1 MEAVLGI
8 IGICLLLL
16 LIYAMTIRWPL
27 LKNIIWIGVL
37 LRILAALIHFFIF
50 QLPDGKIDAVKF
62 ENYAWS
68 FSQMPFNDYL
78 LSFKTNTLALTFTW
92 VLSLIYRLF
101 GRSPLLLQC
110 ISIIIG
116 VLCIHLVYKL
126 SFLLSNNEKKA
137 KQSAW
142 ILSVF
147 PTVIL
152 YNSLILREVFV
163 MFFLLL
169 AFIYFAKWYISK
181 NVIYGIL
188 TLVCFIPLYYLHS
201 ALILGGITFFII
213 FFIESIDFFKIR
225 YKQNKF
231 SIIHAILLSVTPL
244 VTLYLFTVLP
254 GVKIPYLGKFDDIF
268 TFSRILFQTKVTNFG
283 GSVYPDWLSPESPID
298 FFLLIIP
305 RLGYLLFSPF
315 IWDLRAINHLLG
327 FVDGL
332 LYLFIFYWIAKGI
345 LFEKH
350 KQIITRILII
360 LIPLLVVYSWGV
372 GNFGTALRH
381 RVKFI
386 PVFIAIST
394 IYVPKITLTKKSEVP
409 KPNE

>member
-1 MEAVLGI
+1 
-8 IGICLLLL
+8 
-16 LIYAMTIRWPL
+16 MTIRWPL
-27 LKNIIWIGVL
+27 LKNIIWIGAL

-110 ISIIIG
+110 ISIFIG
-116 VLCIHLVYKL
+116 VLCILLVYKL

-142 ILSVF
+142 ILAVF

-181 NVIYGIL
+181 NVNYGIL

-201 ALILGGITFFII
+201 ALILGGVTFFAI
-213 FFIESIDFFKIR
+213 FFIESIGFFKVR
-225 YKQNKF
+225 YRQNKF
-231 SIIHAILLSVTPL
+231 SIIHSILLSVTPL
-244 VTLYLFTVLP
+244 VTLYLFTILP
-254 GVKIPYLGKFDDIF
+254 GIKIPYLGKFDDIF
-268 TFSRILFQTKVTNFG
+268 TFSRILFQTKVTSLG
-283 GSVYPDWLSPESPID
+283 GSVYPDWLSPKSPLD

-332 LYLFIFYWIAKGI
+332 LYLFVFYWIAKGI

-394 IYVPKITLTKKSEVP
+394 IYVPKIALTKKSEVP

>member
-1 MEAVLGI
+1 
-8 IGICLLLL
+8 
-16 LIYAMTIRWPL
+16 MTIRWPL
-27 LKNIIWIGVL
+27 LKNIIWIGAL

-62 ENYAWS
+62 ENYTWS
-68 FSQMPFNDYL
+68 FSQMPFNDYI

-110 ISIIIG
+110 ISIFFG
-116 VLCIHLVYKL
+116 VLCILLVYKL

-142 ILSVF
+142 ILAVF

-181 NVIYGIL
+181 NVNYGIL

-201 ALILGGITFFII
+201 ALILGGVTFFAI
-213 FFIESIDFFKIR
+213 FFIESIGFFKVR
-225 YKQNKF
+225 YRQNKF
-231 SIIHAILLSVTPL
+231 SIIHAILLSFTPL
-244 VTLYLFTVLP
+244 ITLYLFTILP
-254 GVKIPYLGKFDDIF
+254 GIKIPYLGKFDDIF
-268 TFSRILFQTKVTNFG
+268 TFSRILFQTKVTSLG
-283 GSVYPDWLSPESPID
+283 GSVYPDWLSPKSPLD

-332 LYLFIFYWIAKGI
+332 LYLFVFYWIAKGI

-394 IYVPKITLTKKSEVP
+394 IYVPKIALTKKSEVP

>member
-8 IGICLLLL
+8 IGICLLLV
-16 LIYAMTIRWPL
+16 LIYVMTIRWAL
-27 LKNIIWIGVL
+27 LKNIIWIGAL

-110 ISIIIG
+110 ISIFIG
-116 VLCIHLVYKL
+116 VLCILLVYKL

-142 ILSVF
+142 ILAVF

-181 NVIYGIL
+181 NVNYGIL

-201 ALILGGITFFII
+201 ALILGGITFFAI
-213 FFIESIDFFKIR
+213 FFIESIGFFKVR
-225 YKQNKF
+225 YRQNKF
-231 SIIHAILLSVTPL
+231 SIIHSILLSVTPL
-244 VTLYLFTVLP
+244 VTLYLFTILP
-254 GVKIPYLGKFDDIF
+254 GIKIPYLGKFDDIF
-268 TFSRILFQTKVTNFG
+268 TFSRILFQTKVTSLG
-283 GSVYPDWLSPESPID
+283 GSVYPDWLSPKSPLD

-332 LYLFIFYWIAKGI
+332 LYLF
-345 LFEKH
+345 
-350 KQIITRILII
+350 
-360 LIPLLVVYSWGV
+360 
-372 GNFGTALRH
+372 
-381 RVKFI
+381 
-386 PVFIAIST
+386 VF
-394 IYVPKITLTKKSEVP
+394 
-409 KPNE
+409 

>member
-8 IGICLLLL
+8 IGICLLLV
-16 LIYAMTIRWPL
+16 LIYVMTIRWPL
-27 LKNIIWIGVL
+27 LKNIIWIGAL

-110 ISIIIG
+110 ISIFIG
-116 VLCIHLVYKL
+116 VLCILLVYKL

-142 ILSVF
+142 ILAVF

-181 NVIYGIL
+181 NVNYGIL

-201 ALILGGITFFII
+201 ALILGGITFFAI
-213 FFIESIDFFKIR
+213 FFIESILFFKVR
-225 YKQNKF
+225 YRQNKF

-244 VTLYLFTVLP
+244 VTLYLFTILP
-254 GVKIPYLGKFDDIF
+254 GIKIPYLGKFDDIF
-268 TFSRILFQTKVTNFG
+268 TFSRILFQTKVTSFG
-283 GSVYPDWLSPESPID
+283 GSVYPDWLSPKSPLD

-332 LYLFIFYWIAKGI
+332 LYLFVFYWIAKGI

-394 IYVPKITLTKKSEVP
+394 IYVPKIALTKKSEVP

>member
-8 IGICLLLL
+8 IGICLLLV
-16 LIYAMTIRWPL
+16 LIYVMTIRWPL
-27 LKNIIWIGVL
+27 LKNIIWIGAL

-62 ENYAWS
+62 ENYTWS
-68 FSQMPFNDYL
+68 FSQMPFNDYI

-110 ISIIIG
+110 ISIFFG
-116 VLCIHLVYKL
+116 VLCILLVYKL

-142 ILSVF
+142 ILAVF

-181 NVIYGIL
+181 NVNYGIL

-201 ALILGGITFFII
+201 ALILGGVTFFAI

-225 YKQNKF
+225 YRRNKF
-231 SIIHAILLSVTPL
+231 SIIHAILLSITPL
-244 VTLYLFTVLP
+244 ITLYLFTILP
-254 GVKIPYLGKFDDIF
+254 GIKIPYLGKFDDIF

-283 GSVYPDWLSPESPID
+283 GSVYPDWLSPESPLD

-332 LYLFIFYWIAKGI
+332 LYLFVFYWIAKGI

-360 LIPLLVVYSWGV
+360 LIPLLIVYSWGV

-394 IYVPKITLTKKSEVP
+394 IYVPKITLTKKISGS
-409 KPNE
+409 KT